1 MRSLQTAAARG
12 CDMLDK
18 ESVIKKVNHLLNSQ
32 SGRKSKYQ
40 RNYNLYVG
48 SMSSDIDS
56 AAPSILGFMPANYS
70 ATLENDTPK
79 FNVIKSAI
87 DSVVSKIS
95 QARCR
100 PFVNCNMGSHKT
112 FMIARNLQSFLDSYC
127 DVQNLNKK
135 VAAILRDAMIF
146 DTGYLFFNADS
157 VEWLRALPWDVYL
170 DPQEVS
176 GNGSELKNL
185 YIEFRN
191 FPLDQLDEDTK
202 KLLTDDERER
212 TYIIYSLYFNANTE
226 TKAIFINRR
235 IKKIEKGY
243 KKIPLIIFHYCE
255 PLVGSS
261 AISVADML
269 CGIQE
274 QIDILLKKISEASR
288 LSVAN
293 NYFVPKSLG
302 VSASRLNNR
311 IGNVIPIN
319 SAAEDIQVFNPEF
332 INPQYMELLND
343 LIERAYNLVGVSQ
356 LSSQGKKETGIT
368 SGIAIS
374 TMESLENDRFELELH
389 QYIDCFTNICKTMIE
404 VMGTSDKYK
413 KDTLMVKSRY
423 TYETTWES
431 VKEETD
437 KLKLM
442 FSSADLLSKD
452 PNEKLKQLQTL
463 AQAGLLPVSKIGQ
476 LMELPDIQSGFSF
489 ISNAENACQTVINK
503 ALYQDDYEIP
513 DYISLQL
520 LKENIQN
527 TQMLLRSAEGEGDSN
542 EKDIDKLQKLYEK
555 ADEIDMKLEE
565 LQQGDVEAGAAAA
578 QGADIAG
585 SAPQSVEAEQNKGVA
600 NKYESIN
607 LSGNSNA

>member
-70 ATLENDTPK
+70 STLENDTPK

-127 DVQNLNKK
+127 DVQALNKK

-243 KKIPLIIFHYCE
+243 RKIPLIIFHYCE

-413 KDTLMVKSRY
+413 KDTLMAKSRY

-431 VKEETD
+431 VKEETA

-452 PNEKLKQLQTL
+452 PNEKLKQCFCRCQKSGSSWSSLTYRADSAL
-463 AQAGLLPVSKIGQ
+463 SATRKTRARPSSIKRCIKTIMRYPTTSLCSSSRKTFRTRRCFCARPRERETATRRTSTSCKSSTRKPTKSTRSWKRCSREMRNRARRPHKARISPATPRSRSKLSRMQ
-476 LMELPDIQSGFSF
+476 EWR
-489 ISNAENACQTVINK
+489 T
-503 ALYQDDYEIP
+503 
-513 DYISLQL
+513 
-520 LKENIQN
+520 N
-527 TQMLLRSAEGEGDSN
+527 TRA
-542 EKDIDKLQKLYEK
+542 
-555 ADEIDMKLEE
+555 
-565 LQQGDVEAGAAAA
+565 
-578 QGADIAG
+578 
-585 SAPQSVEAEQNKGVA
+585 
-600 NKYESIN
+600 
-607 LSGNSNA
+607 